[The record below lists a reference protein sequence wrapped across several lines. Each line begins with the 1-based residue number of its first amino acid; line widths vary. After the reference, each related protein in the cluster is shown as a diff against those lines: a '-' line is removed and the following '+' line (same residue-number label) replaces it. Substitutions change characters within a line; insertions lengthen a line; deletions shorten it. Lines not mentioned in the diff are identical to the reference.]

1 MFEKAYGKI
10 NLSLN
15 IKGVREDGYHTLE
28 SIFLPINF
36 YDELYITKSDEMLFE
51 CNRKYIR
58 FNEQNT
64 IVKAIDLMKKEFN
77 INDNFKVV
85 LNKQIPMQAGLA
97 GGSSDGAATIR
108 ILNKMYHLDLNEEKI
123 KELCL
128 KIGAD
133 VYFTYYH
140 KPAFVSGIGD
150 EIRFIDIKDDYYVLI
165 VKPRKGVSTKECYKL
180 MNMDSCY
187 HPDISKLEE
196 ALINGNDI
204 IQFLGNSM
212 EEAAISLLK
221 DIEDIKKLLIENGAP
236 FALMSGSG
244 SSVFTISKDINL
256 IKTIYESIKEKGYFI
271 RYTKIV
277 H

>member
-133 VYFTYYH
+133 VYFTYHH

>member
-1 MFEKAYGKI
+1 
-10 NLSLN
+10 
-15 IKGVREDGYHTLE
+15 
-28 SIFLPINF
+28 
-36 YDELYITKSDEMLFE
+36 
-51 CNRKYIR
+51 
-58 FNEQNT
+58 
-64 IVKAIDLMKKEFN
+64 
-77 INDNFKVV
+77 
-85 LNKQIPMQAGLA
+85 
-97 GGSSDGAATIR
+97 
-108 ILNKMYHLDLNEEKI
+108 
-123 KELCL
+123 
-128 KIGAD
+128 
-133 VYFTYYH
+133 
-140 KPAFVSGIGD
+140 
-150 EIRFIDIKDDYYVLI
+150 
-165 VKPRKGVSTKECYKL
+165 